1 MKEFDIVFIDDNF
14 SETSPLV
21 QYLEVSFP
29 NADVHHVFTDPE
41 KGVKYV
47 LENLD
52 KRMIVFMDW
61 NYSGNTKKGIV
72 HLREIRK
79 RTSLLYVVMM
89 SANQI
94 KQNSGVQNSDL
105 VEMMNE
111 DSFYYFDSSMEDNAY
126 AVKLVH
132 KIISKWNSRFDC
144 VLEQWLI
151 HHPEDRNKVVMRQN
165 GKEYTWEEILHNVRT
180 QTSMGRDFERR
191 ANQAT
196 IYRYKDYE

>member
-21 QYLEVSFP
+21 QYLELSFP

-61 NYSGNTKKGIV
+61 NYSGNTKKGIF

-79 RTSLLYVVMM
+79 RTSLL
-89 SANQI
+89 
-94 KQNSGVQNSDL
+94 
-105 VEMMNE
+105 
-111 DSFYYFDSSMEDNAY
+111 
-126 AVKLVH
+126 
-132 KIISKWNSRFDC
+132 
-144 VLEQWLI
+144 
-151 HHPEDRNKVVMRQN
+151 
-165 GKEYTWEEILHNVRT
+165 
-180 QTSMGRDFERR
+180 
-191 ANQAT
+191 
-196 IYRYKDYE
+196 